1 MKQVYTVAAQV
12 AHDAV
17 ATPQAL
23 APSVAGID
31 IAQMIALG
39 HLAAQ
44 VIAASIGGI
53 EAQLQVIGSY
63 GGQGVGQITAVASQ
77 SGAVAHDA
85 LGVKS
90 YYHIGYGSYNR
101 AGNS

>member
-1 MKQVYTVAAQV
+1 MAR
-12 AHDAV
+12 
-17 ATPQAL
+17 
-23 APSVAGID
+23 ID
-31 IAQMIALG
+31 IAQVGTLG

-53 EAQLQVIGSY
+53 EAQLQVIGGY
-63 GGQGVGQITAVASQ
+63 GGQGVGQIAAIASQ

-90 YYHIGYGSYNR
+90 YYHIGSGGYSRG
-101 AGNS
+101 GNS